1 MVSNHHSSIK
11 SIVSRLSTD
20 KPVRKTSYQVK
31 GVLMREFPNDPL
43 IPFINGSYRNDYLY
57 PRVQV
62 KILDEQ
68 IYLLGI
74 EEGFEPVES
83 LVKNLNVMN
92 FGNITFQVEGVEN
105 EVLDINFSPSE
116 KSIYYEFL
124 TPWIALNKINLKRYR
139 TFGKSDEERTN
150 FLRRLLSQ
158 NIAFIGKELGLSLD
172 NKIFVDI
179 TLDTLK
185 PRIMDEGKNASF
197 EGGFSTNY
205 VLPNYIG
212 VGNGITKGFGVL
224 YSELNPSEKGSEDGL
239 TKVSADSYSD
249 LEELPQG
256 WEEDAID
263 PNDIPRSKRQKRSRD
278 DAEPDDAEPKE
289 PNFNTTKYH
298 SKTH

>member
-139 TFGKSDEERTN
+139 TFGKSDGERTN

-158 NIAFIGKELGLSLD
+158 NIAFIGKELGLSLE

-205 VLPNYIG
+205 ILPNYIG

-224 YSELNPSEKGSEDGL
+224 YRELNPSEKGSEDGL
-239 TKVSADSYSD
+239 IKVSADSYSD

-263 PNDIPRSKRQKRSRD
+263 PNDIPRSKRQKRSHD
-278 DAEPDDAEPKE
+278 DAEPEE